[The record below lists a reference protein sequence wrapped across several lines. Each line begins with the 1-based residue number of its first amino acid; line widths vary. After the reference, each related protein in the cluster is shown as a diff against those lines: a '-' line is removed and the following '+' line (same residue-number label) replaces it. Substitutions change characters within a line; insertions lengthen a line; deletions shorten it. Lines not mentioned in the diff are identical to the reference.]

1 MSADQNKEASAVQ
14 SETATTFVEIV
25 GALVGDFDVIE
36 VLTALTSRAVKLLN
50 AAAAS
55 VLLAD
60 DDGLL
65 CVVGAS
71 NEQIELPE
79 LSQIQKDEGPCLDCY
94 QQGEVVQHSNLS
106 PLSRWPRFT
115 KECIDAGFGSVCA
128 VPMRLN
134 NRTIGCLNMFLEEG
148 GGLSAASVEL
158 AQALADVA
166 TVVII
171 QYEAIRN
178 AAIREGQLSH
188 ALTSRIAIE
197 QATGMV
203 AEHFN
208 VDMEEAFARLRNY
221 SQNNNVALTAL
232 AQSLV
237 ASAVNINEVAAVAH
251 RLAPPP
257 SA

>member
-79 LSQIQKDEGPCLDCY
+79 LSKF
-94 QQGEVVQHSNLS
+94 
-106 PLSRWPRFT
+106 RRT
-115 KECIDAGFGSVCA
+115 KGRAWIATSKVKSSSTPISARCRDGLGS
-128 VPMRLN
+128 LK
-134 NRTIGCLNMFLEEG
+134 
-148 GGLSAASVEL
+148 SA
-158 AQALADVA
+158 
-166 TVVII
+166 
-171 QYEAIRN
+171 
-178 AAIREGQLSH
+178 
-188 ALTSRIAIE
+188 
-197 QATGMV
+197 
-203 AEHFN
+203 
-208 VDMEEAFARLRNY
+208 
-221 SQNNNVALTAL
+221 
-232 AQSLV
+232 
-237 ASAVNINEVAAVAH
+237 
-251 RLAPPP
+251 
-257 SA
+257 

>member
-1 MSADQNKEASAVQ
+1 
-14 SETATTFVEIV
+14 
-25 GALVGDFDVIE
+25 
-36 VLTALTSRAVKLLN
+36 
-50 AAAAS
+50 
-55 VLLAD
+55 
-60 DDGLL
+60 
-65 CVVGAS
+65 
-71 NEQIELPE
+71 
-79 LSQIQKDEGPCLDCY
+79 
-94 QQGEVVQHSNLS
+94 
-106 PLSRWPRFT
+106 
-115 KECIDAGFGSVCA
+115 
-128 VPMRLN
+128 MRLN

-178 AAIREGQLSH
+178 AAIRGGQLSH